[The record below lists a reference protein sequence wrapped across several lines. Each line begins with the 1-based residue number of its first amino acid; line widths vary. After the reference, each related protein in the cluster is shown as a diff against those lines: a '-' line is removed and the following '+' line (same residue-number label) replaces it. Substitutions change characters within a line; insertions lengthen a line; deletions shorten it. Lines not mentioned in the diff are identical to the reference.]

1 MRIVARALALTY
13 AHTHTHKTHCGTN
26 TLSGRG
32 TAGYTHRHTSGT
44 IYSLYGNHTLA
55 ERGIDEQLCL
65 IRIELADSHNKLQH
79 ALTHTL
85 TRTHRR
91 NTHACTVHRRTF
103 HYSQHRRSRAPVCG
117 GRQGARTHTQFTW
130 DCVWGARRA
139 LTLTHTHTCARGAR
153 NTQNR
158 KCRCDR
164 WRRRRCVLGSLAA
177 VCVCVH

>member
-139 LTLTHTHTCARGAR
+139 LTLTHTCARGAR